1 MKLISNFSELSSY
14 CKDMILYNDEVIVS
28 TGSLDVLNA
37 FNSIMKLGYIKKNT
51 HLYIIVDSSQI
62 ENINSFRFKYRRLL
76 REENVSIY
84 KMDCNGILSIVSS
97 IITGDLV
104 GSIRLD
110 NDKINGEYTTEGNDI
125 YELAKYQEGLF
136 SFGLVTRINPL

>member
-14 CKDMILYNDEVIVS
+14 CKDMILYNNEVIVS

-76 REENVSIY
+76 RKENVSIY
-84 KMDCNGILSIVSS
+84 KMDCNGILNIVSS